1 MVNVSNKNLLI
12 EAIENLSEEEI
23 SIVLRMINGLL
34 SSYEEE
40 YIIEPLPKEEY
51 PKHLKIL
58 EEMRKGEYVE
68 L

>member
-1 MVNVSNKNLLI
+1 MINVSSKSLLI
-12 EAIENLSEEEI
+12 EAIENLTEEET

-34 SSYEEE
+34 NSYEEE
-40 YIIEPLPKEEY
+40 YTIEPLPKEEY

-58 EEMRKGEYVE
+58 EEMRNGEYVE

>member
-1 MVNVSNKNLLI
+1 MVNLSNKSLLI

-34 SSYEEE
+34 NSYEEE
-40 YIIEPLPKEEY
+40 YIIEPLPKDEY

-58 EEMRKGEYVE
+58 EEMRNGEYVE